1 MGATDLIASGDW
13 TAPWEGVIFFFRTMM
28 LVPISMPADLLGS
41 YSKARFSIFFSVL
54 GPRLHL
60 HSGLPGFE
68 KARDGWD
75 NGHSDSPTLSR
86 QVGNVRI
93 RVTDAQIRLA
103 VGRNTHTQGFGNGGV
118 RPGRSA

>member
-13 TAPWEGVIFFFRTMM
+13 TVPREGVIFSFEQMM

-68 KARDGWD
+68 KARDGMA
-75 NGHSDSPTLSR
+75 GTA
-86 QVGNVRI
+86 GT
-93 RVTDAQIRLA
+93 VTVQPC
-103 VGRNTHTQGFGNGGV
+103 QGMWGT
-118 RPGRSA
+118 